1 MAMIR
6 YNAHTEKDV
15 VKFCTCMFEGDL
27 MDLTSMLTYLIDQVY
42 TEQLKKYGLKGGEIF
57 KGMMENVLSFMWEDA
72 KKEYLNQGGQTD
84 DT

>member
-6 YNAHTEKDV
+6 YNTHVDKCDV
-15 VKFCTCMFEGDL
+15 KSCTCMFDGDIL
-27 MDLTSMLTYLIDQVY
+27 ELCTMITYLIDRVY
-42 TEQLKKYGLKGGEIF
+42 TEQLKKYGLKGGDIF
-57 KGMMENVLSFMWEDA
+57 KGMMEHVLEFMWEDA

>member
-6 YNAHTEKDV
+6 YNAHTDKDV
-15 VKFCTCMFEGDL
+15 VKFCTCMFEEDL
-27 MDLTSMLTYLIDQVY
+27 MELTSMLTYLIDKVY
-42 TEQLKKYGLKGGEIF
+42 TEQLKKYGLKGGDIF
-57 KGMMENVLSFMWEDA
+57 KGMMEHVLEFMWENA

>member
-6 YNAHTEKDV
+6 YNAHTDKGD
-15 VKFCTCMFEGDL
+15 VKFCTCMFDGDL
-27 MDLTSMLTYLIDQVY
+27 LDLSSMITYLIDRVY
-42 TEQLKKYGLKGGEIF
+42 TEQLKKYGLKGGDIF
-57 KGMMENVLSFMWEDA
+57 KGMMEHVLEFMWEDA